1 LNIIKRSDKS
11 LILKMENSARKT
23 GEKFHQR
30 VGTAR
35 STHLNSTGGFF
46 YLQENKSET
55 YQTLI
60 QMLKS
65 DLIQIQDM
73 INSNSGDIKMYKIL
87 SKTPGLT
94 KKLTEIEEIKS
105 INNYIEKIN
114 EDSRNIDKILKI
126 YNCKQQELIQ
136 KLYLELSYNEL
147 LLKKINDYFVLMKLK
162 LYKDDT
168 YQETLS
174 KIIPINSFMDH
185 AISISPTT
193 GDLSEKIIKLNK
205 EKENLAK
212 QINEQKSNDMNIKEL
227 EIKDNEIQKLKDEIA
242 KLENKIKDNKSSE
255 TDNNNNNNGF
265 FNTEIKIEGFDDLKK
280 VLEEYEKSIKK
291 ERGDFTKNISDE
303 IKELNTKVNKLEEE
317 NNILNDEKKNLEKNI
332 EELRGNKMDDDSYE
346 NILREQ
352 FEEMKE
358 AFKEK
363 INSLNDELESIK
375 QETRVKMYQMEEDL
389 KQSNYL
395 KNIFLEQVSS
405 LQSQIDNKS

>member
-1 LNIIKRSDKS
+1 LNIIKRFDKS

-105 INNYIEKIN
+105 INNYIDKIN

-147 LLKKINDYFVLMKLK
+147 LIKKINDYFVLMKLK

-227 EIKDNEIQKLKDEIA
+227 EIKDNEIKKLKDEIA

>member
-1 LNIIKRSDKS
+1 
-11 LILKMENSARKT
+11 
-23 GEKFHQR
+23 
-30 VGTAR
+30 
-35 STHLNSTGGFF
+35 
-46 YLQENKSET
+46 
-55 YQTLI
+55 
-60 QMLKS
+60 
-65 DLIQIQDM
+65 
-73 INSNSGDIKMYKIL
+73 
-87 SKTPGLT
+87 
-94 KKLTEIEEIKS
+94 
-105 INNYIEKIN
+105 
-114 EDSRNIDKILKI
+114 
-126 YNCKQQELIQ
+126 
-136 KLYLELSYNEL
+136 
-147 LLKKINDYFVLMKLK
+147 MKLK

-174 KIIPINSFMDH
+174 KIIPVNSFMEH

-205 EKENLAK
+205 DNENLKK
-212 QINEQKSNDMNIKEL
+212 QINEQKSNDMDIKEI
-227 EIKDNEIQKLKDEIA
+227 ETKDNEIQKLKDEIA

-255 TDNNNNNNGF
+255 SENNNNNGF
-265 FNTEIKIEGFDDLKK
+265 FNTEIKIEGFDELKK
-280 VLEEYEKSIKK
+280 VLEKYEKSIKK
-291 ERGDFTKNISDE
+291 ERGDFNKNISEE

-346 NILREQ
+346 KILRDQ

-363 INSLNDELESIK
+363 INSLNDELEGIK

-405 LQSQIDNKS
+405 LQSQLDNKS

>member
-1 LNIIKRSDKS
+1 MNIIKLFDKS

-105 INNYIEKIN
+105 INNYIDKIN

-205 EKENLAK
+205 ENENLAK

-363 INSLNDELESIK
+363 INSLNDELEGIK

-405 LQSQIDNKS
+405 LQSQLDNKS

>member
-1 LNIIKRSDKS
+1 
-11 LILKMENSARKT
+11 MENSARKT
-23 GEKFHQR
+23 GEKFNQR

-35 STHLNSTGGFF
+35 STHLTSTGGFF

-105 INNYIEKIN
+105 INNYIDKIN
-114 EDSRNIDKILKI
+114 EDSKNIDKISKI

-174 KIIPINSFMDH
+174 KIIPVNSFMEH

-205 EKENLAK
+205 DNENLKK
-212 QINEQKSNDMNIKEL
+212 QINEQKSNDMDIKEI
-227 EIKDNEIQKLKDEIA
+227 ETKDNEIQKLKDEIA

-255 TDNNNNNNGF
+255 SENNNNNGF
-265 FNTEIKIEGFDDLKK
+265 FNTEIKIEGFDELKK
-280 VLEEYEKSIKK
+280 VLEKYEKSIKK
-291 ERGDFTKNISDE
+291 ERGDFNKNISEE

-346 NILREQ
+346 KILRDQ

-363 INSLNDELESIK
+363 INSLNDELEGIK

-405 LQSQIDNKS
+405 LQSQLDNKS

>member
-1 LNIIKRSDKS
+1 
-11 LILKMENSARKT
+11 MENSARKT
-23 GEKFHQR
+23 GEKFNQR

-35 STHLNSTGGFF
+35 STHLTSTGGFF

-105 INNYIEKIN
+105 INNYIDKIN
-114 EDSRNIDKILKI
+114 EDSKNIDKISKI

-174 KIIPINSFMDH
+174 KIIPVNSFMEH

-205 EKENLAK
+205 DNENLKK
-212 QINEQKSNDMNIKEL
+212 QINEQKSNDMDIKEL
-227 EIKDNEIQKLKDEIA
+227 ETKDNEIQKLKDEIA

-255 TDNNNNNNGF
+255 SENNNNNGF
-265 FNTEIKIEGFDDLKK
+265 FNTEIKIEGFDELKK
-280 VLEEYEKSIKK
+280 VLEKYEKSIKK
-291 ERGDFTKNISDE
+291 ERGDFNKNISEE

-346 NILREQ
+346 KILRDQ

-363 INSLNDELESIK
+363 INSLNDELEGIK

-405 LQSQIDNKS
+405 LQSQLDNKS

>member
-1 LNIIKRSDKS
+1 
-11 LILKMENSARKT
+11 MENSARKT

-35 STHLNSTGGFF
+35 STHLSSTGGFF

-73 INSNSGDIKMYKIL
+73 INSNSGEIKMYKIL

-105 INNYIEKIN
+105 INNYIDKIN
-114 EDSRNIDKILKI
+114 EDSKNIDKISKI

-174 KIIPINSFMDH
+174 KIIPVNSFMEH

-205 EKENLAK
+205 DNENLKK
-212 QINEQKSNDMNIKEL
+212 QINEQKSNDMDIKEI
-227 EIKDNEIQKLKDEIA
+227 ETKDNEIQKLKDEIA

-255 TDNNNNNNGF
+255 NENNNNNGF
-265 FNTEIKIEGFDDLKK
+265 FNTEIKIEGFDELKK
-280 VLEEYEKSIKK
+280 VLEKYEKSIKK
-291 ERGDFTKNISDE
+291 ERGDFNKNISEE

-346 NILREQ
+346 KILRDQ

-363 INSLNDELESIK
+363 INSLNDELEGIK

-405 LQSQIDNKS
+405 LQSQLDKKS

>member
-1 LNIIKRSDKS
+1 
-11 LILKMENSARKT
+11 MENSSRKT

-65 DLIQIQDM
+65 DLIKIQDM

-105 INNYIEKIN
+105 INNFIDKIN
-114 EDSRNIDKILKI
+114 EDSKNIDKISKI

-162 LYKDDT
+162 LFKDDT

-185 AISISPTT
+185 AIAISPTT

-205 EKENLAK
+205 DNENLTK

-242 KLENKIKDNKSSE
+242 NLENKIK
-255 TDNNNNNNGF
+255 TNNSNNGF

-291 ERGDFTKNISDE
+291 ERGDFNKNISDE
-303 IKELNTKVNKLEEE
+303 IKELNNKVNKLEEE

-332 EELRGNKMDDDSYE
+332 KELRGNKMDDDSYE

-363 INSLNDELESIK
+363 INSLNDELEGIK

-405 LQSQIDNKS
+405 LQSQLDKKS

>member
-1 LNIIKRSDKS
+1 MNIIKRSDKS

-255 TDNNNNNNGF
+255 TDNNNNNGF